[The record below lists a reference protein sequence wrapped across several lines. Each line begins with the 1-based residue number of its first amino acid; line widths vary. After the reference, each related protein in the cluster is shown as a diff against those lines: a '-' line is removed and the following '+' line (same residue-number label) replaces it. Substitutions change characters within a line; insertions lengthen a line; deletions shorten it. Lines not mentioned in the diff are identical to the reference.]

1 MVDRT
6 VLQCDL
12 FKYNVTM
19 APTPITDYTVMLIRM
34 IPARNRPW
42 IADSFENIFNLEISF
57 FKKNSETDAI
67 TEWKGGNGGSR
78 ATSIWVKP
86 DSCCGSKPYNSGDKV
101 NISLLTAALVSF
113 SDHLRSQK
121 SNFRF

>member
-57 FKKNSETDAI
+57 LKKIQKLMPSP
-67 TEWKGGNGGSR
+67 NGK
-78 ATSIWVKP
+78 AVTVVQEQLQ
-86 DSCCGSKPYNSGDKV
+86 SGLNQTHAVDQ
-101 NISLLTAALVSF
+101 NHTTLVI
-113 SDHLRSQK
+113 R
-121 SNFRF
+121 